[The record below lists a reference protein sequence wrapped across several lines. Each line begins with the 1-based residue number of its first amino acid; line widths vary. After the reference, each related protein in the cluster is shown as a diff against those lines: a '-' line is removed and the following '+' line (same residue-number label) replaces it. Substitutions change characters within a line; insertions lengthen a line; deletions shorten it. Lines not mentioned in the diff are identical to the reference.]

1 MVIRTVEGQAVG
13 MAVTVPA
20 QEPVMDRVD
29 AVVATPATPA
39 TPATTNRRVTEINH
53 NFLRLLSSR
62 NTDLSNYTS

>member
-13 MAVTVPA
+13 TVVTAVIVRG

-29 AVVATPATPA
+29 AVVA

-53 NFLRLLSSR
+53 NFL
-62 NTDLSNYTS
+62 